1 VSKSRFWEK
10 EIEQRKQQGTAS
22 AATAA
27 ALTITISISIR
38 PVASTN
44 FEQR

>member
-10 EIEQRKQQGTAS
+10 EIKQRKQQRTAS